1 MLFKEL
7 ITNKAKGGVLSA
19 SDIQAFTNAAADEG
33 FPREQISAM
42 CMAILCKGMVTAEME
57 QLTMSLA
64 KSGTI
69 IDWAQCHLDGP
80 LVDKHSTGGVGDKVS
95 FPLAAILA
103 ACGAYVPMI
112 SGRGLGHTGGT
123 LDKLESIPGYQ
134 VCLPIEKFKQVVSS
148 VGCAIVS
155 QSPELAPAEG
165 KLYSIRDVTGS
176 VESIPLIVS
185 SILAKKYVAGNQAL
199 VMDVKTGNGAFMQ
212 TLDSARELA
221 KTLIDTANGINLKT
235 VAIISDMSQVLG
247 RSAGNSLEILESI
260 RYLRNE
266 YREPRLDE
274 VVLESAVQM
283 LMVTKMETTREAAL
297 ARAELAIT
305 SGAAAEVFAHLVAQ
319 SGGPKNFME
328 YPEKHL
334 PTAPIIRP
342 VFTVEQGIVSGVD
355 VKAIG
360 YLIASLG
367 GGRKN
372 ANDQLDYSVGLDKV
386 ASIGYV
392 VDAYSPLGIIHAQN
406 MHSYE
411 LAAQTMQQA
420 FSISQSPCEAP
431 NVILQRLA

>member
-1 MLFKEL
+1 
-7 ITNKAKGGVLSA
+7 
-19 SDIQAFTNAAADEG
+19 
-33 FPREQISAM
+33 
-42 CMAILCKGMVTAEME
+42 
-57 QLTMSLA
+57 
-64 KSGTI
+64 
-69 IDWAQCHLDGP
+69 
-80 LVDKHSTGGVGDKVS
+80 
-95 FPLAAILA
+95 
-103 ACGAYVPMI
+103 
-112 SGRGLGHTGGT
+112 
-123 LDKLESIPGYQ
+123 
-134 VCLPIEKFKQVVSS
+134 
-148 VGCAIVS
+148 
-155 QSPELAPAEG
+155 
-165 KLYSIRDVTGS
+165 
-176 VESIPLIVS
+176 
-185 SILAKKYVAGNQAL
+185 
-199 VMDVKTGNGAFMQ
+199 
-212 TLDSARELA
+212 
-221 KTLIDTANGINLKT
+221 
-235 VAIISDMSQVLG
+235 
-247 RSAGNSLEILESI
+247 
-260 RYLRNE
+260 
-266 YREPRLDE
+266 LDE